1 MSLNPDEKKPSFLNR
16 ILRKESQP
24 EEEVPWAL
32 RVAASW
38 SWRLL
43 LVAGVLFVLGVMI
56 IELRYLVIP
65 LLIALLVG
73 ALLYPVVE
81 WLNRKGW
88 PRWLAVT
95 VVEVGLLAAVTGLV
109 FLVVFQVRAGFEN
122 LQARTNDALDQLKE
136 FLNGDPFHI
145 TNEQIDLYLDRLW
158 KFLEDD
164 INVIISGVFSVGSTV
179 GHFLAGILLALFAL
193 VFILLDGKMIW
204 RWIVGILPRKAR
216 PAANGGGK
224 AAWVTLSN
232 YIRVQIVVALID
244 AIGIGLGAVI
254 LGLPMALPITV
265 LVFLGSFVPIVG
277 AILTGAVAV
286 FIALVYNG
294 WLVAIVML
302 AIVLLVQQIEG
313 HVLQP
318 WIMGNAVK
326 IHPLA
331 VVLAVTG
338 GTMIAGI
345 PGALFAVPLVAMLN
359 TGIKFI
365 ASGAWRTN
373 PNPTIEDVI

>member
-1 MSLNPDEKKPSFLNR
+1 M
-16 ILRKESQP
+16 
-24 EEEVPWAL
+24 
-32 RVAASW
+32 
-38 SWRLL
+38 
-43 LVAGVLFVLGVMI
+43 GVTCRG
-56 IELRYLVIP
+56 
-65 LLIALLVG
+65 
-73 ALLYPVVE
+73 
-81 WLNRKGW
+81 
-88 PRWLAVT
+88 
-95 VVEVGLLAAVTGLV
+95 
-109 FLVVFQVRAGFEN
+109 FLV
-122 LQARTNDALDQLKE
+122 
-136 FLNGDPFHI
+136 
-145 TNEQIDLYLDRLW
+145 
-158 KFLEDD
+158 
-164 INVIISGVFSVGSTV
+164 
-179 GHFLAGILLALFAL
+179 LAGILLTLFAL
-193 VFILLDGKMIW
+193 VFNLLDGKMIW
-204 RWIVGILPRKAR
+204 NWIVGILPRKAR
-216 PAANGGGK
+216 PATNGGGK

-244 AIGIGLGAVI
+244 AVGIGLGAVI

-265 LVFLGSFVPIVG
+265 MVFLGSFVPIVG

-294 WLVAIVML
+294 WLVAIIML

-359 TGIKFI
+359 TSIKFI
-365 ASGAWRTN
+365 ASGAWRTT